1 MEYEIA
7 NQDTNILSEKNGL
20 ATHLITSGDNYH
32 HTHNFIEVFY
42 IIKGSINH
50 LINNT
55 TETLHTGDMYLLR
68 PGDVHCF
75 LREQHNS
82 CVHRDIMFTTSLWEK
97 TLDYIDNDY
106 LKLLYQSKPLKIQI
120 DVDDVRYI
128 EELLDQLP
136 FQPQDSAFHKSYI
149 GIICATV
156 SRLILEKTSDNVS
169 IIPSWILELIQKMK
183 MPENYAISF
192 TELVAP
198 YDYNKSYMAR
208 CFKKYVGMTMT
219 EFFILCK
226 LNYAAL
232 LLHSTPSSIAEIA
245 NCSGFD
251 NLSHFNRC
259 FKRHFKCT
267 PREYSKYTMSDK

>member
-82 CVHRDIMFTTSLWEK
+82 CVHRDIMFTTYENEHSKVCKEF
-97 TLDYIDNDY
+97 DAM
-106 LKLLYQSKPLKIQI
+106 YQRRQ
-120 DVDDVRYI
+120 
-128 EELLDQLP
+128 
-136 FQPQDSAFHKSYI
+136 
-149 GIICATV
+149 
-156 SRLILEKTSDNVS
+156 
-169 IIPSWILELIQKMK
+169 SWIEYQ
-183 MPENYAISF
+183 
-192 TELVAP
+192 
-198 YDYNKSYMAR
+198 NKKVEEEES
-208 CFKKYVGMTMT
+208 
-219 EFFILCK
+219 
-226 LNYAAL
+226 LNF
-232 LLHSTPSSIAEIA
+232 E
-245 NCSGFD
+245 
-251 NLSHFNRC
+251 
-259 FKRHFKCT
+259 
-267 PREYSKYTMSDK
+267 